1 MDALDAA
8 VKAVASGKSL
18 KRRNIAWLVAGGIV
32 DVVVLSAVAFHVPLD
47 SLTTKMAVIRSGLTA
62 LLPMPLL
69 VLSYLIPQSLKARL
83 VFWRWKNPLPGAR
96 AFSEHAP
103 ADPRIDLA
111 ALKKNVGPF
120 PQAEEEQNATW
131 YRLYKQVQSDATVV
145 ESHQNFLLFRD
156 IAAMSLFLVPTV
168 PVGLL
173 FMGAGEATAM
183 VSAVVFLVQYL
194 ATALASRNNGIR
206 FVQNVLAIH
215 STQRISGRTRASP
228 ASRDK
233 QAIKVSDT

>member
-8 VKAVASGKSL
+8 PKAAASGKSL
-18 KRRNIAWLVAGGIV
+18 KRRNITWLVATGIV
-32 DVVVLSAVAFHVPLD
+32 DVVVLSVVAFHVPLD
-47 SLTTKMAVIRSGLTA
+47 SLATKMAVIRSGLTA
-62 LLPMPLL
+62 LLPMPIL
-69 VLSYLIPQSLKARL
+69 VLSYLIPQSLKAQL

-96 AFSEHAP
+96 AFSKHAP
-103 ADPRIDLA
+103 ADPRIDLT

-120 PQAEEEQNATW
+120 PQTEEEQNATW
-131 YRLYKQVQSDATVV
+131 YRLYKLVQSDVTVI

-168 PVGLL
+168 PIVLL
-173 FMGAGEATAM
+173 CMGAGKATALL
-183 VSAVVFLVQYL
+183 SAVVFLVQYL
-194 ATALASRNNGIR
+194 ATSLASRNNGIR

-215 STQRISGRTRASP
+215 STQKIGGRTRASP

-233 QAIKVSDT
+233 PANKVSST